1 MSAPNNN
8 WPVLTAD
15 EITRRLAIG
24 RKRRAGQA
32 SRIAALRARRRRLI
46 DAVRS
51 RSTDDPSLAI
61 KTLEASPDAEL

>member
-1 MSAPNNN
+1 MSAPDNK

-46 DAVRS
+46 EAVRS
-51 RSTDDPSLAI
+51 RATGDPPLAI